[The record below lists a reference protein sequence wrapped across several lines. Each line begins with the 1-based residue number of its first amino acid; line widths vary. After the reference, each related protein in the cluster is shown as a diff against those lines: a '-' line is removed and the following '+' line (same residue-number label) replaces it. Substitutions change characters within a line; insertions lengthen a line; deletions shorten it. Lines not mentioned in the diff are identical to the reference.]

1 MKKGDSWRDC
11 PNYERFWV
19 EDTKFGHKITI
30 LFKDGSKDAWCC
42 LKDPFAEENADW
54 PINKD
59 DDCNST
65 TCTHDHGHN
74 HP

>member
-1 MKKGDSWRDC
+1 MKS
-11 PNYERFWV
+11 
-19 EDTKFGHKITI
+19 
-30 LFKDGSKDAWCC
+30 FKDGSKDTWCC